1 MGGTP
6 SGEASRFIFI
16 FTRDLGLVGAHA
28 QNTRHVSSKLRY
40 ALDAPARST
49 VSLVRGKSMWRL
61 VSAVP
66 ETRFVTFFDDE
77 PEKLALVVRIFSL
90 LKKLL
95 PGEEADPRLFDLI
108 DSFFE
113 FLKTTSF
120 RQGGA
125 GDVEIKDAEAVLVLR
140 ILHRLGYIPD
150 TDLARQFAHDTDWT
164 IDLVAAMS
172 SRRKEAVS
180 VINESLKA
188 TDL

>member
-113 FLKTTSF
+113 FLKTVSCG
-120 RQGGA
+120 QDGA

-150 TDLARQFAHDTDWT
+150 IDLARQFAHDTDWT
-164 IDLVAAMS
+164 VELVAAMS